1 MRKIYFNG
9 NFITLEDKKD
19 VNAILIE
26 DGIIKKVGAEDE
38 ILEYRDNNTELID
51 LNGKI
56 MMPSF
61 IDSHSHFIAVAN
73 EFLQVSL
80 KECKSFDDI
89 RDKLIEYKNRNN
101 IEDGKWIIANGYDSN
116 NLVEKKNITKKEL
129 DLFLPNNPVVLQHQS
144 GHNGVMNSL
153 ALNQIGITDG
163 TESPEGGRIEKVN
176 GKITGYLEENVFIQ
190 NLKKVPM
197 PTIKDLKEAIKKA
210 ERIYASYG
218 ITTVQE
224 GFLAKE
230 LINIYQEI
238 INNNEV
244 GLDIVGYVDKNII
257 EDVEKIFSK
266 NIKKYYNHFKIN
278 GIKIFLDGS
287 PQARTAWMREPYNND
302 TNYCGY
308 GTMSDEDVEK
318 AIKLA
323 VEKKL
328 QILAHCN
335 GDRASKQYIDTIEK
349 IKNTENI
356 KYESQNI
363 RPVLIHG
370 QLLGIDQLDEVKKLG
385 IIPSFF
391 VAHVYY
397 YGDVHI
403 ENFGLE
409 RASRISPAGSSLKKE
424 IPFTFHQDSPVIE
437 PNMLET
443 IWCAVNRKTKNGLSL
458 GKEEEIDVLDAI
470 KAVTINAAYQYFEE
484 NEKGSIREG
493 KRADLI
499 ILDKNP
505 LTEEKENIK
514 NIKVL
519 ETIKDGET
527 IYRAF

>member
-1 MRKIYFNG
+1 MKQVYYNG
-9 NFITLEDKKD
+9 NFITLEDSSIQ
-19 VNAILIE
+19 AILIE
-26 DGIIKKVGAEDE
+26 DGIIKKIGSRDE
-38 ILEYRDNNTELID
+38 ILSYKDNNTELID
-51 LNGKI
+51 LDGKT
-56 MMPSF
+56 MMPAF
-61 IDSHSHFIAVAN
+61 IDSHSHFTAVAN

-80 KECKSFDDI
+80 KKCKNFDDI
-89 RDKLIEYKNRNN
+89 KDKLLEYKSKNN
-101 IEDGKWIIANGYDSN
+101 VEDGKWIIANGYDSN
-116 NLVEKKNITKKEL
+116 ELAEKKNITKKEL

-153 ALNQIGITDG
+153 ALNQVGITDK
-163 TESPEGGRIEKVN
+163 TESPEGGKIEKVE
-176 GKITGYLEENVFIQ
+176 GKITGYLEENAFIQ

-210 ERIYASYG
+210 ERKYASYG

-224 GFLAKE
+224 GFLARE

-238 INNNEV
+238 VNNNEV
-244 GLDIVGYVDKNII
+244 ALDIVGYADKNVI

-302 TNYCGY
+302 TNYFGY
-308 GTMSDEDVEK
+308 GTMSDEEVEK
-318 AIKLA
+318 AIRLA
-323 VEKKL
+323 IEKKL
-328 QILAHCN
+328 QLLAHCN
-335 GDRASKQYIDTIEK
+335 GDRASQQYINIMKK
-349 IKNTENI
+349 IKNAKNI
-356 KYESQNI
+356 NYNSQNI

-370 QLLGIDQLDEVKKLG
+370 QLLGIDQLDDIKELG

-403 ENFGLE
+403 ENFGME

-424 IPFTFHQDSPVIE
+424 IAFTFHQDSPVIE

-443 IWCAVNRKTKNGLSL
+443 IWCSVNRKTERGLSL
-458 GKEEEIDVLDAI
+458 GKEEKINVLDAI
-470 KAVTINAAYQYFEE
+470 KAVTINGAYQYFEE
-484 NEKGSIREG
+484 KEKGSIKEG
-493 KRADLI
+493 KKADLI

-505 LTEEKENIK
+505 LTEKKENIK

-519 ETIKDGET
+519 ETIKDGAT
-527 IYRAF
+527 IYSLLN